1 MESWT
6 YKVRY
11 LNKETDKEIE
21 SYGLVTGKNFTDAT
35 RKICNAFGEDII
47 FTISLDWLDEGELI
61 KISKE
66 TVEAVRN
73 CIE

>member
-11 LNKETDKEIE
+11 LIKGSEEELE
-21 SYGLVTGKNFTDAT
+21 SYGLVVGENFTDAT

>member
-11 LNKETDKEIE
+11 LDKEAGKEIE
-21 SYGLVTGKNFTDAT
+21 SYGLVTGENFTDAT
-35 RKICNAFGEDII
+35 RKICNAFREDVI

>member
-6 YKVRY
+6 YKVRHFI
-11 LNKETDKEIE
+11 KESGEELE
-21 SYGLVTGKNFTDAT
+21 SYGLVVGEDLVDAT
-35 RKICNAFGEDII
+35 RKICNAFGEDNILSV
-47 FTISLDWLDEGELI
+47 SLDWLDEGELI

-73 CIE
+73 SIE